1 MIRPPIANGTFYP
14 NNPTTLKKAI
24 ETYLSKVKH
33 ATKQSIKDPFAF
45 IVPHAGYTFSGFTA
59 AYVYSLLQNIDV
71 DTFLLLGPTHNAY
84 VDSNSLFTE
93 GAYKTPLGLIDL
105 DDEIID
111 FLRSKEHLKSSIEAH
126 LTEHSLEVQL
136 PFLQIVKPK
145 AKIVPFLIGD
155 YSVSNL
161 EYMANILNE
170 IFNNFSKKIIVL
182 ASSDLSHYHTA
193 EVATKKDKLLI
204 QLLKEKNFEKLI
216 EHFND
221 NKIEACGAGPILT
234 TMFAARTLNK
244 NNITILNYSHSGQV
258 NHDNSRVVGYLAAAI
273 H

>member
-14 NNPTTLKKAI
+14 NNPTTLIKTI

-33 ATKQSIKDPFAF
+33 TTKKIIKDPFAF

-59 AYVYSLLQNIDV
+59 AHVYSQLQNIDV

-84 VDSNSLFTE
+84 IDSNSLFTE

-111 FLRSKEHLKSSIEAH
+111 FLKYKEHLKSTIEAH

-136 PFLQIVKPK
+136 PFLQVVKPK
-145 AKIVPFLIGD
+145 AKIVPILIGD

-161 EYMANILNE
+161 EYMASIINE
-170 IFNNFSKKIIVL
+170 IFNNFSKKTIVL
-182 ASSDLSHYHTA
+182 ASSDLSHYHTS
-193 EVATKKDKLLI
+193 EVAMKKDKLLI
-204 QLLKEKNFEKLI
+204 NLLRKKNLEQLI